1 MSLVRT
7 NGGGVHE
14 GLDDAELI
22 LRSSREP
29 ELFGLLFERHAES
42 MLAFFAR
49 RTLDAESAAE
59 LVAETFAEAF
69 ASRFRFRDEGI
80 DGVGWLYG
88 IGKHLLS
95 RYFRAGAVEARA
107 RRRLGM
113 PERTVS
119 DDDYDRIEELIDFE
133 RLGEA
138 LGEAMSTLPQEQ
150 REAVRLRAVDGLSY
164 PEVAAELGC
173 TEPTGRMRV
182 SRGLRRIASVLET
195 DPTDAPIE
203 LERRR
208 WQRRSST

>member
-1 MSLVRT
+1 
-7 NGGGVHE
+7 VHE

-69 ASRFRFRDEGI
+69 ASRSRFRDEGV

-113 PERTVS
+113 PERNVS

-133 RLGEA
+133 RLGDA
-138 LGEAMSTLPQEQ
+138 LGEAMSTLPEEQ
-150 REAVRLRAVDGLSY
+150 REAVRLRAVDGRSY

-173 TEPTGRMRV
+173 TESTARMRV
-182 SRGLRRIASVLET
+182 SRGLRRIACVLGT